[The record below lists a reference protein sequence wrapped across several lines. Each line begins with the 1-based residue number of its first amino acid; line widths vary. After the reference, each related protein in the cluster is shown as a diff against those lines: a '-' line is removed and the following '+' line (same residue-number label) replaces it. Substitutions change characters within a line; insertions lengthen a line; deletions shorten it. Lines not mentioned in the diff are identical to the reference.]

1 MFPSGPTRIICYLA
15 RLTTARIVL
24 WCYFLWYVVAAAHHF
39 ESTPRLWLTSFGLA
53 IVIGI
58 ALVLNTASNQGSPRE
73 WVRANRW
80 AAFRFFLTPFCVSS
94 FAALVKGKGFIL
106 IVSPRPREVAEGIL
120 VCASF
125 VALTRVAAWLNSWWA
140 WRASQSPAT
149 GARPADIGSSR

>member
-1 MFPSGPTRIICYLA
+1 MLPAGPTRIIRYLA
-15 RLTTARIVL
+15 GLTTARIVL
-24 WCYFLWYVVAAAHHF
+24 WCYFLWYLVATSHHF
-39 ESTPRLWLTSFGLA
+39 ESTARLWLTSVGLA

-94 FAALVKGKGFIL
+94 FAALVKGKGFVL
-106 IVSPRPREVAEGIL
+106 IVSPRSREVAEGIA

-125 VALTRVAAWLNSWWA
+125 VALTRVAAWINSWRA
-140 WRASQSPAT
+140 VRASPSSKT
-149 GARPADIGSSR
+149 GAQPADIGGSR